1 MTFALA
7 PDLDIDAAR
16 RVFAA
21 TGHVRLSPFLTD
33 TAAAQLHAQLRA
45 RDDWRQVVNSG
56 DKLYELSRADRAAL
70 TPAQLATFDNAVMAG
85 AREGFQYRYETIRLP
100 DGDAPAA
107 GEPLAAVTRSLSEGA
122 GRGLLR
128 RIVGTDAI
136 DFADGQA
143 TAYSPGDLLTGHDD
157 AVSGKQRHAAYVL
170 GLTPVWRVEWG
181 GLLLFHE
188 PGNKVTG
195 VSPGY
200 NSIDLFAVP
209 RLHSVSQVT
218 AAAAYR
224 RYAITGWLRSR

>member
-1 MTFALA
+1 MTLTFDPHL
-7 PDLDIDAAR
+7 DAA
-16 RVFAA
+16 AA
-21 TGHVRLSPFLTD
+21 HRAFVAAGHVRLAPFLTD
-33 TAAAQLHAQLRA
+33 ASAAALHTQLRG
-45 RDDWRQVVNSG
+45 REDWRQVINSG
-56 DKLYELSRADRAAL
+56 EKLFELSRADRAAM
-70 TPAQLATFDNAVMAG
+70 PAGQQAMLDAAVMAG

-100 DGDAPAA
+100 DGDAADT
-107 GEPLAAVTRSLSEGA
+107 GEPLAAVISSLSQGA
-122 GRGLLR
+122 GVALLR
-128 RIVGTDAI
+128 QIVGCPAI

-143 TAYSPGDLLTGHDD
+143 TAYSPGDFLTGHDD

-200 NSIDLFAVP
+200 NTLDLFAVP
-209 RLHSVSQVT
+209 RLHSVTQVT
-218 AAAAYR
+218 AAAAFR